1 PKQAIYAFR
10 GADIFTYIGARR
22 AMKPERIFT
31 LDTNW
36 RSHSDLV
43 ADVNDLFAQHPA
55 PFVFDEDIPFHPVKA
70 AGKADDRPLR
80 LMLSGAA
87 QS

>member
-1 PKQAIYAFR
+1 YKAPVSGNDRAASSGSTRWGLTAIGDPKQAIYAFR

-55 PFVFDEDIPFHPVKA
+55 
-70 AGKADDRPLR
+70 
-80 LMLSGAA
+80 
-87 QS
+87 